1 MDRSKCALLAIHQ
14 WKNNY
19 NFYRLFRTCI
29 ELGHATESE
38 AEEFFGVRLQKE
50 FLSFK
55 IVSSLSQSNK
65 TLSNMMFDAQ
75 FGTVKWI
82 DVHAFIVKNGF
93 KIKAGGR
100 GEELSK
106 VRQETKQNLATI
118 ANNTNNNYNRK
129 LYNKVGGSVKRNR
142 FARV

>member
-14 WKNNY
+14 WKNGY

-38 AEEFFGVRLQKE
+38 AEDFFGVSVEKE

-55 IVSSLSQSNK
+55 IVSSLSESNK

-82 DVHAFIVKNGF
+82 DVHSFIVKNGF
-93 KIKAGGR
+93 KIHAGKASK
-100 GEELSK
+100 ELSN
-106 VRQETKQNLATI
+106 VRRETKQSHATI
-118 ANNTNNNYNRK
+118 ENDKNNYWDGK
-129 LYNKVGGSVKRNR
+129 IYGKVGGSVKRR
-142 FARV
+142 RITRR